1 MCGIG
6 GYAGDH
12 RPELLERM
20 CDVMLHRGPDDAGI
34 WHDAES
40 EVGLAHRRLSIIDL
54 SAAGHQPMSNADG
67 TVWITY
73 NGELY
78 NFQEHRKRLQAKGY
92 PFRSQTDTEVLIY
105 LYEELGEDFLEVL
118 NGMFALAIWDSRR
131 QRLLLARDHA
141 GIKPLYYWQDGRRL
155 YFASEIK
162 ALVQAPEVKRELD
175 LDCIPDFLTFLW
187 VPGSRTMLKGIR
199 KLEPGHSLVWEQG
212 RSRVKQWF
220 WLEYQADESVH
231 EAEWKERVESTF
243 MRTTQR
249 QMVSDVPLGAYLSG
263 GVDSSSIVA
272 CMRRSFPSR
281 EIKAYNVRFLADDM
295 KRESFVDDH
304 PFAAKVADQLGIHL
318 ESFVMR
324 SDAIQLLPK
333 MIYHLDEPDADPAVF
348 PSYWI
353 AKRAREDGST
363 VLLSGTGG
371 DEVFFGYRSHRAY
384 RLYEQMRLLPS
395 SLTVP
400 ALSLAE
406 MASAAALGA
415 QGPLARR
422 LRKFRRG
429 LAEVGL
435 ERHIAIADWSEQR
448 VRRNIYSRD
457 LGDFLEGGDPIPPCM
472 YKYYDSFRGE
482 GELNRHSHLLIQSFL
497 SAHNFLY
504 SDKTSMATSVEMRV
518 PFMDVELMKLAAQ
531 IPEHFKLHRRDSKYI
546 LKRAM
551 ETSLPREVLERSK
564 VGFGAPLRKWI
575 ADDLGPV
582 IHDALRPEQI
592 RARGLFEVAPIQ
604 EILRENREN
613 RVDHTY
619 LIYSLLNLEVWM
631 RTFIDR
637 AAEEV
642 SF

>member
-12 RPELLERM
+12 RPELLRRM

-34 WHDAES
+34 WYDAGA

-54 SAAGHQPMSNADG
+54 SSAGHQPMANADG
-67 TVWITY
+67 TIWISY

-78 NFQEHRKRLQAKGY
+78 NFQEHRKRLEAKGHQ
-92 PFRSQTDTEVLIY
+92 FRSQTDTEVLIH
-105 LYEELGEDFLEVL
+105 LYEELGEGFLEVL
-118 NGMFALAIWDSRR
+118 NGMFALAIWDGRQ

-141 GIKPLYYWQDGRRL
+141 GIKPLYYWQDGHRI

-162 ALVQAPEVKRELD
+162 ALLRIPELKRELD
-175 LDCIPDFLTFLW
+175 LDCVPDFLTFLW
-187 VPGSRTMLKGIR
+187 VPGSHTMLKGIR
-199 KLEPGHSLVWEQG
+199 KLEPGHSLLWEEG
-212 RSRVKQWF
+212 RIRIKQWF
-220 WLEYQADESVH
+220 WLEYEADESLS
-231 EAEWKERVESTF
+231 EPEWVERVENTF

-272 CMRRSFPSR
+272 CMRRSFPNR
-281 EIKAYNVRFLADDM
+281 DIQAYNVRFLPEDM
-295 KRESFVDDH
+295 QRERFVDDH
-304 PFAAKVADQLGIHL
+304 PYAAKVADQLGIRL

-333 MIYHLDEPDADPAVF
+333 MIYHLDEPDADPAIF

-353 AKRAREDGST
+353 ARQARENGST

-384 RLYEQMRLLPS
+384 RLYEHLRF
-395 SLTVP
+395 VP
-400 ALSLAE
+400 GPVAGAVLSVAE
-406 MASAAALGA
+406 MASAASLGA
-415 QGPLARR
+415 QSPMARR

-429 LAEVGL
+429 LAETGL

-448 VRRNIYSRD
+448 VRRNIYSSELR
-457 LGDFLEGGDPIPPCM
+457 DFLEGADPIPACM

-504 SDKTSMATSVEMRV
+504 SDKTSMATSVELRV
-518 PFMDVELMKLAAQ
+518 PFMDVELMRLAAA
-531 IPEHFKLHRRDSKYI
+531 IPEHLKLHRGDPKYI
-546 LKRAM
+546 LKKAM
-551 ETSLPREVLERSK
+551 SSSLPREVLDRSK

-575 ADDLGPV
+575 VEDLDAV
-582 IHDALRPEQI
+582 IDDALRPEQI
-592 RARGLFEVAPIQ
+592 RARGLFAVEPIRD
-604 EILRENREN
+604 ILRENREN

-619 LIYSLLNLEVWM
+619 LIYSLLTLEVWM

-637 AAEEV
+637 AGEEV